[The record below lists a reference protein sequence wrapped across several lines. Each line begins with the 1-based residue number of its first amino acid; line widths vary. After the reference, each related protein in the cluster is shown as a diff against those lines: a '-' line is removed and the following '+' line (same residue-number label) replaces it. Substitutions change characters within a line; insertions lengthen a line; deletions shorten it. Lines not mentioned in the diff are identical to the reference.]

1 MTETHGTDR
10 RLPDRDVAL
19 VNDLLSGGAESNC
32 VEFKRNNDDP
42 EMIGKLISALSNS
55 ARIEDLPLAYIV
67 WGIDDESRTV
77 VGTTVDFRTKRVGNQ
92 EFEFWLSGML
102 RPSVGFAFR
111 AVNHSSGK
119 VVLCEISSATSAP
132 VEFKGTAYVRIG
144 SATPKLSDHTDRYQK
159 LIHNLRPFVW
169 EKGVAK
175 AYVDADQVLKFLD
188 YPKYFSL
195 TEQPLPEGKS
205 GILEKLAAD
214 HLIAKDVGGAW
225 NITNLGAMLFAND
238 ITQFDVS
245 LARKAVR
252 FIAYDGRNRA
262 STVTHRHD
270 GKKGYASGFEGLV
283 GYING
288 LLPINEHI
296 GAALREKR
304 PLFPEIAIRELVANA
319 LIHQDMTISG
329 AGPQI
334 ELFQDRIEITNP
346 GKSLVPQERMIDF
359 PPRSRNE
366 MLGSLMRRMGFCE
379 EQGSG
384 LDKVVASIELY
395 QLPALKIQSEESTQT
410 ILYGPRSFA
419 EMNRSERVRAS
430 YQHAVLKWLSG
441 EKMKNSSL
449 CERFGIDKRNAAQ
462 VTQVINA
469 ALEEGLIKV
478 ADPEHPRGGYYPR
491 WA

>member
-1 MTETHGTDR
+1 MLDPPHADR
-10 RLPDRDVAL
+10 PLPDRDIAL
-19 VNDLLSGGAESNC
+19 INDLLSGGGEGAC

-42 EMIGKLISALSNS
+42 DMIGKLISALSNA

-67 WGIDDESRTV
+67 WGVEDASHNI
-77 VGTTVDFRTKRVGNQ
+77 VGTSFDFRQKRVGNQ
-92 EFEFWLSGML
+92 EFEFWLAGL
-102 RPSVGFAFR
+102 LKPSVAFLFR
-111 AVNHSSGK
+111 TVDHPDGRT
-119 VVLCEISSATSAP
+119 VICEIPSATSAP

-144 SATPKLSDHTDRYQK
+144 SATPRISEHTDRYQK
-159 LIHNLRPFVW
+159 LIHNLRPFIW

-175 AYVDADQVLKFLD
+175 SYVTADQVLKLLD

-195 TEQPLPEGKS
+195 IDQPLPEGRT
-205 GILEKLAAD
+205 GVLERLEAD
-214 HLIAKDVGGAW
+214 HLITRDVGGAW

-238 ITQFDVS
+238 INQFDS
-245 LARKAVR
+245 ALARKAVR
-252 FIAYDGRNRA
+252 FVAYDGRNRA

-270 GKKGYASGFEGLV
+270 GRKGYAAGFEGLV

-329 AGPQI
+329 TGPQI

-346 GKSLVPQERMIDF
+346 GKSLVPQDRMIDL

-384 LDKVVASIELY
+384 LDKVVASVELY
-395 QLPALKIQSEESTQT
+395 QLPPLKIHSQESTQT
-410 ILYGPRSFA
+410 ILYGPRGFA
-419 EMNRSERVRAS
+419 EMNRSERVRAC

-441 EKMKNSSL
+441 EKMKNSTL
-449 CERFGIDKRNAAQ
+449 CDRFGIDKRNAAQ
-462 VTQVINA
+462 VTQVLNA

-478 ADPEHPRGGYYPR
+478 ADPEHPRGGYFP
-491 WA
+491 WWG

>member
-1 MTETHGTDR
+1 MPERSLSERT
-10 RLPDRDVAL
+10 LPDRDIAL
-19 VNDLLSGGAESNC
+19 VNGLLSGGHEGSC
-32 VEFKRNNDDP
+32 VEFKQNNDDP
-42 EMIGKLISALSNS
+42 EMVGKLISALSNA

-67 WGIDDESRTV
+67 WGIEDTSRRI
-77 VGTTVDFRTKRVGNQ
+77 VGTTFDFRRKRVGNQ
-92 EFEFWLSGML
+92 EFEFWLAGLL
-102 RPSVGFAFR
+102 RPSVAFSFR
-111 AVNHSSGK
+111 SIDHPHGR
-119 VVLCEISSATSAP
+119 VVICEIPSATSAP
-132 VEFKGTAYVRIG
+132 VEFKGSAFVRIG
-144 SATPKLSDHTDRYQK
+144 SATPRLSDHTDRYQK
-159 LIHNLRPFVW
+159 LIHNLRPFIW

-175 AYVDADQVLKFLD
+175 AYVAVDQVLKLLD

-195 TEQPLPEGKS
+195 IEQPLPEGRT
-205 GILEKLAAD
+205 GILERLEAD
-214 HLIAKDVGGAW
+214 HLITQDVGGAW

-238 ITQFDVS
+238 INQFDS
-245 LARKAVR
+245 ALARKAVR
-252 FIAYDGRNRA
+252 FIAYGGRNRA

-270 GKKGYASGFEGLV
+270 GKKGYAAGFEGLV

-329 AGPQI
+329 TGPQI

-346 GKSLVPQERMIDF
+346 GKSLVPQDRMIDL

-395 QLPALKIQSEESTQT
+395 QLPALKIQSADSTQT
-410 ILYGPRSFA
+410 ILYGPRGFA
-419 EMNRSERVRAS
+419 EMNRPERVRAC

-441 EKMKNSSL
+441 EKMKNSTL
-449 CERFGIDKRNAAQ
+449 CDRFGIDKRNAAQ
-462 VTQVINA
+462 VTQVLNA

-478 ADPEHPRGGYYPR
+478 ADPEHPRGGYYPW